1 VTKILPLTIEAMV
14 AVLLLLTILYCVRL
28 NGQLRRLKG
37 DEATMQATIAELV
50 AAVETAERAIAGLK
64 TTVREAEATLGE
76 QLRAAE
82 AFSGEMLRNTEAGAQ
97 VLDRLTQIAGAKPW
111 LMGVQ
116 AAGGPAAA
124 PPKPAAPD
132 PNQIAAA
139 AHAFTERAKSRVKGL
154 AA

>member
-1 VTKILPLTIEAMV
+1 MIKVIPLTIEIMV

-28 NGQLRRLKG
+28 NSQLKRLKG
-37 DEATMQATIAELV
+37 DESTMKATITELV
-50 AAVETAERAIAGLK
+50 TAVETAERSILGLK

-82 AFSGEMLRNTEAGAQ
+82 AFSVEMLRNTEAGAQ

-111 LMGVQ
+111 LMST
-116 AAGGPAAA
+116 AGSA

-132 PNQIAAA
+132 PNEIAAA
-139 AHAFTERAKSRVKGL
+139 AHAFAERAKLRVKGL